1 MSNGSMNGRSGSSR
15 CGVGELQYE
24 IMCRV
29 LPYYLGFNIVP
40 DHTFSHLIIDRLTK
54 LKFGS
59 NITFIYSPISC
70 KICPGLHNPVGEYL
84 LLRLHLSPNTI
95 IPFLFECA
103 VLICKAQC
111 ILTRILTFLKCS
123 NHGSC
128 KVVNNI
134 CKMLRIYLEFIL
146 QKNSSLGHRMMGYG
160 ALNIY
165 MRSSACVV
173 PVWMK
178 NSMYCS

>member
-54 LKFGS
+54 LKFGF

-134 CKMLRIYLEFIL
+134 CKMLRIYLEFIFTYRKIHL
-146 QKNSSLGHRMMGYG
+146 WGTE
-160 ALNIY
+160 
-165 MRSSACVV
+165 
-173 PVWMK
+173 
-178 NSMYCS
+178 